1 MRIKFILPGKP
12 VAQGRPRFYRK
23 GSFVVATDPKPS
35 KVYKADI
42 AYIGQKARTE
52 AGIEGLFDGPLGME
66 IFAYFPC
73 PKSKWRVKEP
83 RKEEEQDSFIIFKGR
98 ICMKS
103 KSSRRQ
109 HDRQDKYQP
118 ARYNTW

>member
-1 MRIKFILPGKP
+1 MRIKFTLPGKP

-66 IFAYFPC
+66 IFAYFPV
-73 PKSKWRVKEP
+73 PLTYFHLN
-83 RKEEEQDSFIIFKGR
+83 SFPN
-98 ICMKS
+98 S
-103 KSSRRQ
+103 PS
-109 HDRQDKYQP
+109 
-118 ARYNTW
+118 